1 MRNALKD
8 LSTITTI
15 PYNSIVKLM
24 DKLGWV
30 ISDCV
35 EESTIKGEDY
45 AQIDLG
51 IGKLDIAVVD
61 DEVHYRGDYK
71 REERLI
77 CPRADEIAY
86 LRQIKYRDVAD
97 NGCLLDQRHDLIAVY
112 REEVL
117 GSLREYDA
125 EEALALRVSIMFVPF
140 INISF

>member
-61 DEVHYRGDYK
+61 DEVHYRFVPSS
-71 REERLI
+71 RMEENI
-77 CPRADEIAY
+77 
-86 LRQIKYRDVAD
+86 RQTIENKKNPLV
-97 NGCLLDQRHDLIAVY
+97 CKT
-112 REEVL
+112 
-117 GSLREYDA
+117 
-125 EEALALRVSIMFVPF
+125 EEALVNKIVNAYKNLF
-140 INISF
+140 